1 MATPGMR
8 KFTKTR
14 LLTVNISELNHSS
27 TAIAEMMY
35 HDYLF

>member
-14 LLTVNISELNHSS
+14 LLTVNISEHSS
-27 TAIAEMMY
+27 IAIAEMMY
-35 HDYLF
+35 HDYLL